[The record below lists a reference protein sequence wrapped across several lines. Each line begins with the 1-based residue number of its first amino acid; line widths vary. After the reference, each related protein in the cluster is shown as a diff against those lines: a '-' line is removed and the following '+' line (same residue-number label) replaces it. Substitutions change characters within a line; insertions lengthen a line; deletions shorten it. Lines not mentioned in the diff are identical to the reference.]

1 MMSAIRGR
9 TGQKKSELGLGIT
22 HTGQA
27 GSGSALDDSSFC
39 AVFIIN
45 TLVIAGLFK
54 NSPDPNLWVKKYFSP
69 KDSGSGL
76 FCVGERLQECG
87 PHLRYYQVSAPPLLA
102 IMIIYT
108 YIYSAYY
115 YYKG

>member
-45 TLVIAGLFK
+45 TLVIAGLFF
-54 NSPDPNLWVKKYFSP
+54 PQRFGVRAVLCGRETPGVWPAFTVL
-69 KDSGSGL
+69 SGICPTPIGYNDHI
-76 FCVGERLQECG
+76 
-87 PHLRYYQVSAPPLLA
+87 HLHILCLLLL
-102 IMIIYT
+102 
-108 YIYSAYY
+108 
-115 YYKG
+115 